1 MAVAKMKNVTLAF
14 PAEEFE
20 NVSLELL
27 SSNSFEPID
36 MKEIVS
42 DDTKEE
48 LSVVGVSNPYQELY
62 TEMMRFLKMTD
73 YTPEFNPTNIDK
85 ELDIQK
91 TMKRFALL
99 NVSIRNAF
107 EKENE
112 LRKKIQGYEKV
123 LFYVK
128 KLANLDVELEDLSK
142 INRIKILFG
151 RVPLRHYEQLV
162 ESSLN
167 VPILILEANRD
178 KDSSWIF
185 VFTTPDFMEDAHK
198 ILRSAYFEEDKL
210 PVDYSG
216 TPKEIKKRLES
227 LINISKISMEENNN
241 IVQKVFYASKE
252 FVDDVYSAIVAR
264 KRAYDLSVFNRK
276 TPDDNVHIV
285 SGWMPE
291 EAAERLSNRMEE
303 KALVVESSSE
313 DISKKNPEI
322 KVPVKLKNKGQIFQA
337 FEFITEMFGT
347 PRYNEI
353 DPTPFITAFFIFMY
367 GFMLGDVGHGLVL
380 FLFGY
385 FLYKKGSGKFGIV
398 MMSSALSSV
407 FFGFMYGSIFGFE
420 NWIPA
425 IWLRPIIQINQLL
438 EISVY
443 FGIGMLIFGMV
454 LNVINGFKQ
463 KDMEKALFSAEGITG
478 LVFYIPAI
486 VVVSLYFM
494 NKPVPLSPLFWGALF
509 GTTLLVM
516 FFKRP
521 LAQLVKHEKITLPNG
536 FWVEAG
542 FGMFETLISYL
553 SNAIS
558 FVRLAAFALTHEAL
572 FMAFWVL
579 TLMVLPTPGGG
590 IWAFIVFLLGQ
601 LMLVGLE
608 GLVVFIQDLRLI
620 YYEFFTKFFEAS
632 GVDFR
637 PFLFLEGD
645 AK

>member
-1 MAVAKMKNVTLAF
+1 MAVVKMRNVTLAF
-14 PAEEFE
+14 PKEEFE
-20 NVSLELL
+20 DVSLELL
-27 SSNSFEPID
+27 SSQSFEPFD
-36 MKEIVS
+36 MKELVG
-42 DDTKEE
+42 DDLKKELATVE
-48 LSVVGVSNPYQELY
+48 PLNPYQELY
-62 TEMMRFLKMTD
+62 TEMTRFLKMTN
-73 YTPEFNPTNIDK
+73 YTPKFDPSKIDE
-85 ELDIQK
+85 ELDVPK
-91 TMKRFALL
+91 TLRRFSLL
-99 NVSIRNAF
+99 NNSIRSAF
-107 EKENE
+107 EKKNE
-112 LRKKIQGYEKV
+112 LNKRLQGYEKV

-142 INRIKILFG
+142 INRIKMLFG
-151 RVPLRHYEQLV
+151 RVPLRHYEPLV

-185 VFTTPDFMEDAHK
+185 VFTTPDFMDDAYK

-210 PVDYSG
+210 PVDYKG
-216 TPKEIKKRLES
+216 TPKEIERRIES
-227 LINISKISMEENNN
+227 LIRITKISMEENDS
-241 IVQKVFYASKE
+241 IVRKVFYASKE
-252 FVDDVYSAIVAR
+252 FVNEVYSTIVAH
-264 KRAYDLSVFNRK
+264 KRAYDLSTFNKK
-276 TPDDNVHIV
+276 TPQNNVHLI
-285 SGWMPE
+285 SGWMPAE
-291 EAAERLSNRMEE
+291 EVKN
-303 KALVVESSSE
+303 
-313 DISKKNPEI
+313 ISKRVKEKVLVLDNDSEEVVKKHPTL

-337 FEFITEMFGT
+337 FEFITQMFGT
-347 PRYNEI
+347 PRYDEI

-367 GFMLGDVGHGLVL
+367 GFMLGDVGHGLCL
-380 FLFGY
+380 FMFGY
-385 FLYKKGSGKFGIV
+385 LMYKKGSGKFGIV

-407 FFGFMYGSIFGFE
+407 FFGFMYGSVFGFE

-438 EISVY
+438 EISIY
-443 FGIGMLIFGMV
+443 FGIGMLIFGMI
-454 LNVINGFKQ
+454 LNIVNGFRQ
-463 KDMEKALFSAEGITG
+463 KDVEKALFSAEGIVG
-478 LVFYIPAI
+478 LIFYIPAI
-486 VVVSLYFM
+486 VLTSLYFM
-494 NKPVPLSPLFWGALF
+494 NKPIPLSPAFWGILF
-509 GTTLLVM
+509 GGTLLIM
-516 FFKRP
+516 FFKKP
-521 LAQLVKHEKITLPNG
+521 LAQMVKHEKVSLPNG

-590 IWAFIVFLLGQ
+590 LWAFIVFLLGQ

-632 GVDFR
+632 GVDFH